1 MNRIAQG
8 FEWGMKV
15 KVLGFVATSLMF
27 VSCGKPDSGDS
38 SDLKYIV
45 SGKAYAGL
53 LRKVHNPSI
62 RLCMGT
68 SASVVAHK
76 DDVAH
81 AITEWTNALTDI
93 AAKPVT
99 HTTEF
104 VALNDPTCDAVVNI
118 GNYNPAN
125 TSMGNRP
132 VLNLAYSGWYGSR
145 TVTLHEFGHAFGLG
159 DTYEGRGGSCQ
170 TKQPDSV
177 MCRASY
183 DALKKDDIDGIRAAY
198 KNALS
203 RNFAADDDSVP
214 MVIE

>member
-8 FEWGMKV
+8 LRAKILGMTA
-15 KVLGFVATSLMF
+15 VAVMF
-27 VSCGKPDSGDS
+27 VSCGKPDSSGDS
-38 SDLKYIV
+38 ELKYIV

-62 RLCMGT
+62 KLCMGT
-68 SASVVAHK
+68 SAAVVAHK

-81 AITEWTNALTDI
+81 AITEWTNALADI
-93 AAKPVT
+93 TTKPVT

-104 VALNDPTCDAVVNI
+104 VALNDPKCDAVVNI

-132 VLNLAYSGWYGSR
+132 VVNLAYNGWFGSR

-159 DTYEGRGGSCQ
+159 DTYEGRGGRCQ

-183 DALKKDDIDGIRAAY
+183 DTLKQDDIDGIRQAY
-198 KNALS
+198 KNALA